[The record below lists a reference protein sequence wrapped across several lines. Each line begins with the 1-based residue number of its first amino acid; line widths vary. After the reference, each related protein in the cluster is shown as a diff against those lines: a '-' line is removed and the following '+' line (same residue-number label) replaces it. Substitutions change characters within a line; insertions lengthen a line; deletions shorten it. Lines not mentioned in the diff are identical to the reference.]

1 MQINLEKGSR
11 INLEKA
17 DGGALTKIKMGLGW
31 DPVGRDSIDLD
42 ASCIMLDENKT
53 MIDQVSFRQL
63 KSKCGN
69 IKHSGDNLTG
79 EGDGDDEVIEVNLAG
94 MKEAVKHLVFT
105 VNSFRGQ
112 PFTEVE
118 NASCRIYDDK
128 GSVLTEYKLSEKGA
142 HTGLIMVSVYRHNGA
157 WKVKA
162 LGHPTSGRTA
172 TDMLG
177 DISAVV

>member
-1 MQINLEKGSR
+1 MKINLEKGSR

-31 DPVGRDSIDLD
+31 DPAGRDSIDLD
-42 ASCIMLDENKT
+42 ASCIMLDENKS
-53 MIDQVSFRQL
+53 MVDQVSFRQL

-69 IKHSGDNLTG
+69 VKHSGDNLTG
-79 EGDGDDEVIEVNLAG
+79 EGNGDDEVIELNLQG
-94 MKEAVKHLVFT
+94 IKETVKHLVFT
-105 VNSFRGQ
+105 VNSFLGQ
-112 PFTEVE
+112 TFDQVA

-128 GSVLTEYKLSEKGA
+128 GVVVTEYKLTEKGA

-162 LGHPTSGRTA
+162 LGHPTSGRMA
-172 TDMLG
+172 TDMLA
-177 DISAVV
+177 DIAAVV